1 MTSLSGPRIGCVNSW
16 EDGSPAGPGNG
27 QHLLL
32 CLCRAPCC
40 RFSPVRLFATSR
52 TVARQTPLSTGS
64 SRQEYCSGLP
74 FLPPG
79 DLPDLGIKP
88 MSLVSP
94 ALAGG
99 FFTISA
105 TWETLRCTMR
115 VCMLGRFSR
124 VQLFT
129 TLWAVAHRAP
139 LSMEFS
145 RQEYWSVLPSPPP
158 GDLPYSGIKP
168 ASLMSPTLARFFTI
182 SATWETLRS
191 TIVDFK
197 LTRVLILHPSSSPLF
212 CGNSVFS
219 HPQASNSSLE
229 LQKKSGSLRPPVYR
243 TVNEPHLL

>member
-1 MTSLSGPRIGCVNSW
+1 MGLRGCGGTSLRELSSPAPQASLSKETRAHRRENSQPKIAGLLSSAYNRRAPSPAFQCPRQLHAVTSLSGPRIGCVNSW
-16 EDGSPAGPGNG
+16 GDGSPPGPGNG

-32 CLCRAPCC
+32 CLCCAPCC
-40 RFSPVRLFATSR
+40 RFSPVQRFATSR
-52 TVARQTPLSTGS
+52 TVACQTPLSMGS

-74 FLPPG
+74 YLPPG

-105 TWETLRCTMR
+105 TWETLR
-115 VCMLGRFSR
+115 
-124 VQLFT
+124 
-129 TLWAVAHRAP
+129 
-139 LSMEFS
+139 
-145 RQEYWSVLPSPPP
+145 
-158 GDLPYSGIKP
+158 
-168 ASLMSPTLARFFTI
+168 
-182 SATWETLRS
+182 S

-197 LTRVLILHPSSSPLF
+197 LIRVLILHPSSSPLF
-212 CGNSVFS
+212 CGNSVSS

-229 LQKKSGSLRPPVYR
+229 LQKKSGSLRPPVHC